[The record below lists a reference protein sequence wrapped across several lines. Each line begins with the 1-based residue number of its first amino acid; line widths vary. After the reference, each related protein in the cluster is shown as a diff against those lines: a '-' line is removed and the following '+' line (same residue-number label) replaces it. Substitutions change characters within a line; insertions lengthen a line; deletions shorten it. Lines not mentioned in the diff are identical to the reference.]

1 MNELQ
6 RAHRWDRVNRGMFAF
21 SAAVVVFTILAVV
34 LFVGKQGL
42 ATFREVTPGSFFFSP
57 RWSPTENQFG
67 SLTFIVGSVAT
78 TTIAVVLAWPLGLAT
93 AVFMVKLAPRAARE
107 VVGHAIDLLV
117 GIPSV
122 VYGSVGLT
130 VLVPWLRS
138 HFGGA
143 GFGLLA
149 AALVLAVMILPTIVG
164 LSVSTLQA
172 LPGTLDEAALALGAT
187 RWQSIWRVLLP
198 AARPGL
204 MTAVV
209 LATARAAGEATAVQ
223 MVVGNTPLLPRAFVT
238 PTATLTS
245 EIIVEMTT
253 TPFGSTWNNALFLMS
268 FLLLAMS
275 LATILVLRWLG
286 RGGQAPVRGGARA

>member
-6 RAHRWDRVNRGMFAF
+6 RAHRWDRVNRAIFVF
-21 SAAVVVFTILAVV
+21 CAAWVAITILAVV

-42 ATFREVTPGSFFFSP
+42 ATFGEVSPGGFFFSP
-57 RWSPTENQFG
+57 RWAPTEGEFG
-67 SLTFIVGSVAT
+67 ALTFIVGSAAT
-78 TTIAVVLAWPLGLAT
+78 TIMAIVLAWPLGLAT
-93 AVFMVKLAPRAARE
+93 AVFMVKLAPRAGRE
-107 VVGHAIDLLV
+107 VVRQAIDLLV

-130 VLVPWLRS
+130 VLVPWLRT

-164 LSVSTLQA
+164 LSVSALQA

-223 MVVGNTPLLPRAFVT
+223 MVIGNTPLLPRTFVN

-275 LATILVLRWLG
+275 LVTILVLRWLG
-286 RGGQAPVRGGARA
+286 RGGQATLGGGARA